1 LGESLAWL
9 QLLDAAAVRDTA
21 EKAMIQTN
29 AIVAAVAPMVSRQGE
44 PVSRRIQKEF
54 RRMAGM

>member
-1 LGESLAWL
+1 MGESLTWL
-9 QLLDAAAVRDTA
+9 KLLDAAAVRDAA
-21 EKAMIQTN
+21 ENAMIQTN

-44 PVSRRIQKEF
+44 QVSRRVQKEF

>member
-1 LGESLAWL
+1 MGESLAWL
-9 QLLDAAAVRDTA
+9 QLLDAAAVRDAA

-44 PVSRRIQKEF
+44 HVSRRIQKEL

>member
-1 LGESLAWL
+1 MGESLAWL

-44 PVSRRIQKEF
+44 SVSRRIQKEF